1 MFVHGAERGGRLHLM
16 QYFQASNLLHRLP
29 IMRPTQIAAD
39 AHDVRTL
46 PLKAA
51 KRKLH
56 EALEDDFRLVRA
68 GEGPEID
75 VIGDTMTFK
84 LTGADTGGQFALIAQ
99 ANAPGTGI
107 PMHVHDHEDEVFR
120 VISGTLLLQV
130 AGEVFDLR
138 AGDVAFCPRGIP
150 HAWRVTGEEMARVD
164 LSIFPAGLEH
174 MFEAIA
180 AHEPGPPAPETV
192 AAICG
197 RYGVRFV

>member
-1 MFVHGAERGGRLHLM
+1 
-16 QYFQASNLLHRLP
+16 
-29 IMRPTQIAAD
+29 MRPTRIATD
-39 AHDVRTL
+39 AHDIRPSSQKATKR
-46 PLKAA
+46 PL
-51 KRKLH
+51 R
-56 EALEDDFRLVRA
+56 EASEPAFQLVHA
-68 GEGPEID
+68 GEGVTIN

-99 ANAPGTGI
+99 TNAPGTGI

-120 VISGTLLLQV
+120 VISGTLQLQV
-130 AGEVFDLR
+130 ADEVFELR

-150 HAWRVTGEEMARVD
+150 HAWHVTGEEIARID

-180 AHEPGPPAPETV
+180 THEPGPPAPETV
-192 AAICG
+192 AVICG